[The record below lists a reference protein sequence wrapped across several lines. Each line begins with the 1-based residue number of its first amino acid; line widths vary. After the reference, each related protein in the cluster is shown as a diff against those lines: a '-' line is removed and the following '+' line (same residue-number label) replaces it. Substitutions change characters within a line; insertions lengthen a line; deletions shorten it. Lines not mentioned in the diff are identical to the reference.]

1 MGAQAVILL
10 GPPGAGKG
18 TQGRM
23 LGVALGY
30 PRIST
35 GDILREAVRNQTV
48 LGKKAQGFM
57 ESGNLVPD
65 ALVDAIVEERIKR
78 DDCAQGFILDGYPRT
93 VPQAE
98 FLGGILTKESAKPL
112 AVGIQVADQAL
123 VTRLSGRLTCPSCSK
138 MFHVVTSPSKAGESC
153 DECGTALIQRKDD
166 TVKVIEERLQVYHQE
181 TEPLIDFY
189 TSRDCYVEVDGG
201 RSVDEIQA
209 AILEVVRNRQA
220 RSSTTR

>member
-23 LGVALGY
+23 LGAALGY

-35 GDILREAVRNQTV
+35 GDILREAVRNQMA
-48 LGKKAQGFM
+48 LGRQAQGYM

-65 ALVDAIVEERIKR
+65 ELVDAIVKERIKR

-98 FLGGILTKESAKPL
+98 FLDELFARESSKPL
-112 AVGIQVADQAL
+112 AVGIRVVDQVLLA
-123 VTRLSGRLTCPSCSK
+123 RLSGRLTCPSCGK
-138 MFHVVTSPSKAGESC
+138 MFHVVTSPSKAGDRC
-153 DECGTALIQRKDD
+153 DECGTPLIQRKDD
-166 TVKVIEERLQVYHQE
+166 TVKVIEERLQVYHEE
-181 TEPLIDFY
+181 TEPLIGFY
-189 TSRDCYVEVDGG
+189 RSRDCYVEVDGD
-201 RSVDEIQA
+201 RTVDEIQA
-209 AILEVVRNRQA
+209 AILEVVKSRQFK
-220 RSSTTR
+220 RSTTQ